1 MVEPLHDIL
10 SDLYYEDHN
19 GEIQFNRS
27 MSVGELRKAMVY
39 ETTDPDQIEN
49 DELAELVEVL
59 SFGYPC
65 VLVTAYDEEN
75 PHLRIVDR
83 DKNSV
88 STTTVTRMQD
98 EGYKMI
104 EEGVDGYEYKSGKA
118 HQHAFADFRRDD

>member
-39 ETTDPDQIEN
+39 DSTDPEGIE
-49 DELAELVEVL
+49 DAGLSELVFQL
-59 SFGYPC
+59 STSYPC
-65 VLVTAYDEEN
+65 VLVTVYDEEN

-83 DKNSV
+83 HENSV
-88 STTTVTRMQD
+88 STTTLERMQD
-98 EGYKMI
+98 EGYEVI
-104 EEGVDGYEYKSGKA
+104 EAGADDYEYKDDST
-118 HQHAFADFRRDD
+118 HQHAFAEFKRQ